1 LLTHA
6 AYGGKELSIMINY
19 LIGGLI
25 LLAVII
31 AVAKIRKD
39 KKDGNCCG
47 GCSGCASEGHCSAY
61 DSFESSAKEKLRQE

>member
-1 LLTHA
+1 
-6 AYGGKELSIMINY
+6 MINY
-19 LIGGLI
+19 IIGGLI

-47 GCSGCASEGHCSAY
+47 GCSGCASAGHCSAN
-61 DSFESSAKEKLRQE
+61 DSFENAAREKLRHE